1 MFIVDDGL
9 LFYWTGYNLNL
20 ILCQYDIR
28 LEIICTGTSETPT
41 QICLHV
47 FFCWYILITS
57 YLLGRIQSCNSQTA
71 QKN

>member
-1 MFIVDDGL
+1 MMACCSTEQV
-9 LFYWTGYNLNL
+9 YNLNL

-47 FFCWYILITS
+47 FFC
-57 YLLGRIQSCNSQTA
+57 
-71 QKN
+71 